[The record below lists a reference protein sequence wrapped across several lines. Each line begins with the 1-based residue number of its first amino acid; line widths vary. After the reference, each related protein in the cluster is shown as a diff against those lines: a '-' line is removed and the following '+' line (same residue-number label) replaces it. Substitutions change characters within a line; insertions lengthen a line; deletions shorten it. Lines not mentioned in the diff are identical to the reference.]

1 MALSVSYYCSNFVQ
15 KLYATLQEEEIGKKL
30 LDFRTDIFHRIC
42 HLLHTHSIMTAQAI
56 LQLLQLSSIKACFLR
71 QAVDKI
77 NVSQADSELL
87 QACSLQCFGCQHD
100 NLGIGSSAAGTQ
112 HFYTGLLKFALP
124 SCLNFFITVK
134 ICQIAKTFDLF
145 AALQARRCQAGNR
158 CRHIIA
164 QHQQIIAAVKK
175 TEVPFGTGSAEG
187 INIFKI
193 GCFYLIIA
201 PFVKNIDNR
210 IFDSAACLHL
220 SRQNIL
226 GSVGNLIYLISH
238 LLSSP
243 LL

>member
-1 MALSVSYYCSNFVQ
+1 
-15 KLYATLQEEEIGKKL
+15 
-30 LDFRTDIFHRIC
+30 
-42 HLLHTHSIMTAQAI
+42 MTAQAI
-56 LQLLQLSSIKACFLR
+56 LQLLQLRVIEACFLR
-71 QAVDKI
+71 QTIDEI
-77 NVSQADSELL
+77 NVAQADSELL

-112 HFYTGLLKFALP
+112 HFYTGLFKFALA

-134 ICQIAKTFDLF
+134 ICQIAKTFNLF
-145 AALQARRCQAGNR
+145 AALQACCCQAGNR

-164 QHQQIIAAVKK
+164 QCQQIIAAVKETK
-175 TEVPFGTGSAEG
+175 VTFGTGSAEG
-187 INIFKI
+187 LNIFKI

-201 PFVKNIDNR
+201 PFVKNVDNC
-210 IFDSAACLHL
+210 IFNSAACLHL

-226 GSVGNLIYLISH
+226 GSVGNLVYLISH